1 MLAVLLTVSNLNR
14 MVMKLIRM
22 ITKQRA
28 LQIIADHGF
37 GPMDQTAVDTRQ
49 PLVQSI
55 DYDGRLR
62 WSYPWVKSGTSFYE
76 TLGNNEEYTKRSI
89 YDWLGY

>member
-1 MLAVLLTVSNLNR
+1 MR
-14 MVMKLIRM
+14 MIRM
-22 ITKQRA
+22 ISKQRA
-28 LQIIADHGF
+28 LQIIDGHGF

-49 PLVQSI
+49 PLVQTT

>member
-1 MLAVLLTVSNLNR
+1 MR
-14 MVMKLIRM
+14 MIRM

-28 LQIIADHGF
+28 LQIIDNHGF

-49 PLVQSI
+49 PLIQQR
-55 DYDGRLR
+55 DDDGVLR

-76 TLGNNEEYTKRSI
+76 MLGNNEEYSRRSI

>member
-1 MLAVLLTVSNLNR
+1 
-14 MVMKLIRM
+14 MKLIRM

-28 LQIIADHGF
+28 LQIIDDHGF

-55 DYDGRLR
+55 DYVGRLR
-62 WSYPWVKSGTSFYE
+62 SSSPWVKSGTSFYE